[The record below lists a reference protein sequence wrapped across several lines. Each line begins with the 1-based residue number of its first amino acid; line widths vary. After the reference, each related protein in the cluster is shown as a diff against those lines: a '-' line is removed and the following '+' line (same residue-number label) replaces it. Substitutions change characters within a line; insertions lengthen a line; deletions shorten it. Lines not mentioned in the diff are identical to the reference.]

1 MLSIF
6 FSFRGKVIHGWD
18 LGIPKANGCLLLFL
32 MGLQM
37 SDCECPVAA
46 GASAHLPLCWRPT
59 KKQRVNYH
67 GKIGFHHKPSQTIMY
82 HLHSSAM
89 IKGIELQIL
98 IHLILTV
105 TDY

>member
-1 MLSIF
+1 MDGIWVFQKQMAAFCF
-6 FSFRGKVIHGWD
+6 FLWG
-18 LGIPKANGCLLLFL
+18 
-32 MGLQM
+32 
-37 SDCECPVAA
+37 CECPLAA

-59 KKQRVNYH
+59 KKQRVNYP

>member
-1 MLSIF
+1 M
-6 FSFRGKVIHGWD
+6 HGWD

-37 SDCECPVAA
+37 SGCECPLAA
-46 GASAHLPLCWRPT
+46 GASAHLPLCWSLT

-82 HLHSSAM
+82 HLHSFAM

-98 IHLILTV
+98 IHLNCNRLLKQSILDV
-105 TDY
+105 LV